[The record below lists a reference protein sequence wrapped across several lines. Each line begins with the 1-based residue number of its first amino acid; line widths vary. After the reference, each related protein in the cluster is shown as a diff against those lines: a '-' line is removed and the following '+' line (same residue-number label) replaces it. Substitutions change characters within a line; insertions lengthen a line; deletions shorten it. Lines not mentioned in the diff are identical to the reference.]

1 MYLKLIIRNVR
12 RSARDYLIYMVTMT
26 VCSMLFYSFL
36 SVTSRYYHPDLG
48 VEYHLADQAVADREV
63 VAAAIAEGKDPEEAA
78 GPYVTEEAFENW
90 YASFC
95 SSLDDAV
102 GQ

>member
-48 VEYHLADQAVADREV
+48 VEYHLADLGDGFLEFPLGHVFWQE
-63 VAAAIAEGKDPEEAA
+63 
-78 GPYVTEEAFENW
+78 
-90 YASFC
+90 
-95 SSLDDAV
+95 
-102 GQ
+102 